1 MPEHN
6 TGQMGGTMR
15 LGKRKTLFNAKTCI
29 TSKASCFCMFIIITL
44 NLFLTGVNFQDFSKY
59 LLKYYSVK
67 LCLLYL
73 KLKKCGTLTCTDVL
87 NIFCVTLFQ

>member
-29 TSKASCFCMFIIITL
+29 TSKASCFSMFIIITL
-44 NLFLTGVNFQDFSKY
+44 NLFLTGVNFPKY
-59 LLKYYSVK
+59 LLKYHSVK

-73 KLKKCGTLTCTDVL
+73 KLKKCGTLTCTDLL
-87 NIFCVTLFQ
+87 NIFV